1 MTKEEEEKKR
11 VEVPI
16 STQVVGVRPG
26 YLSEEVPLGS
36 PSGTAAVQRP
46 VETDYDWY
54 SKNFAPLFEKPLD
67 EEERRRRERAAV
79 ISSGVQHL
87 GNAMGAIGNM
97 LYASGGAPA
106 QKLADTPDVDSK
118 INAFRARADRVRQQY
133 LNGIATARKGDKRDY
148 SDAFN
153 RYLGEIKAQ
162 NTKNRL
168 AFERDREA
176 RLIRDTAV
184 REQNAESMAEL
195 RAAQAQYNR
204 ERAETER
211 LLRDGKIT
219 KQEAE
224 ARYRDAM
231 SRLADTRAGVLG
243 GGTTVTTE
251 NAFGTT
257 KKTTTPN
264 VAPPHSA
271 GGGGTQSGNGLGW
284 GKKRQNSQDE
294 EETDW

>member
-1 MTKEEEEKKR
+1 MSKEEEEKKR
-11 VEVPI
+11 AEVPI

-26 YLSEEVPLGS
+26 YLPTEGETLGHTEFVP
-36 PSGTAAVQRP
+36 PA
-46 VETDYDWY
+46 ETDYDWY

-106 QKLADTPDVDSK
+106 QKLADTPDVDAK
-118 INAFRARADRVRQQY
+118 INAFRDRADRVRQQY
-133 LNGIATARKGDKRDY
+133 LSGIATARQGDKRDY

-153 RYLGEIKAQ
+153 RYLGVVHAKNTARNIDLQ
-162 NTKNRL
+162 NR
-168 AFERDREA
+168 REE

-195 RAAQAQYNR
+195 RAAQAQRNR
-204 ERAETER
+204 EIAETER
-211 LLRDGKIT
+211 LLRDGKISE
-219 KQEAE
+219 Q
-224 ARYRDAM
+224 DAKIRVANANA
-231 SRLADTRAGVLG
+231 RLADTRAGVLG

-251 NAFGTT
+251 TPFGTT
-257 KKTTTPN
+257 KKITTPN
-264 VAPPHSA
+264 AAQPRSA